1 MSGAGKGMHS
11 RLYRRVLNA
20 NEWVHNCTAFNSLYN
35 DTGLV
40 GIFISGDCQGDAR
53 RSGKLVDILTQEL
66 QVSMR
71 FTTVCRCKTT
81 LQL

>member
-1 MSGAGKGMHS
+1 MHS

-40 GIFISGDCQGDAR
+40 GIFISGDCQGNAQRSAR
-53 RSGKLVDILTQEL
+53 MIDILTTEL
-66 QVSMR
+66 QVRTEALHEQIMGTER
-71 FTTVCRCKTT
+71 
-81 LQL
+81 